1 MFLICI
7 FFLTN
12 AFLFYKVYV
21 IMLGKLFT
29 SGIRAD
35 IMSLLFN
42 NPDEK
47 FYVREIARLTNK
59 NASGIKRELDKLE
72 MMELVTSEKEGNLK
86 YFRVNRNSSL
96 FPELKGLIAK
106 SLGLPGALKSILKAS
121 DTKTAFIYGPYVNDT
136 NLPYLD
142 LFVVSDSN
150 NVDKIVSDI
159 ENRFGREIR
168 YTVMNQSEYK
178 SKKKSGDR
186 NLKKLINSKKIL
198 LLGRL

>member
-1 MFLICI
+1 
-7 FFLTN
+7 
-12 AFLFYKVYV
+12 
-21 IMLGKLFT
+21 MLSKLFT

-42 NPDEK
+42 NPEEK

-59 NASGIKRELDKLE
+59 NASGVKRELDKLE
-72 MMELVTSEKEGNLK
+72 HMELVTSEREGNLK
-86 YFRVNRNSSL
+86 YFKVNRNSSL

-121 DTKTAFIYGPYVNDT
+121 DAKAAFIYGPFVEDA
-136 NLPYLD
+136 NLPNLD

-150 NVDKIVSDI
+150 NIDKITGDI
-159 ENRFGREIR
+159 EKRFGREIR

-178 SKKKSGDR
+178 TKKKSGDR
-186 NLKKLINSKKIL
+186 NLKKLLTSKKIL

>member
-1 MFLICI
+1 
-7 FFLTN
+7 
-12 AFLFYKVYV
+12 
-21 IMLGKLFT
+21 MLSKLFT

-42 NPDEK
+42 NPEEK

-72 MMELVTSEKEGNLK
+72 QMELVTSEKEGNLK

-106 SLGLPGALKSILKAS
+106 SLGLPGALKSVLKAS
-121 DTKTAFIYGPYVNDT
+121 DTKAAFIHGPYVDDT
-136 NLPYLD
+136 NLHYLD
-142 LFVVSDSN
+142 LFIVSDSVN
-150 NVDKIVSDI
+150 IDKTISDV
-159 ENRFGREIR
+159 EKRFGREIR
-168 YTVMNQSEYK
+168 YVVMNEVEYK
-178 SKKKSGDR
+178 AKKKSGDR
-186 NLKKLINSKKIL
+186 NLKKLLSSKKIL